1 MKAFV
6 SMVIVVLVLTLFA
19 VENTTPVSMKL
30 ATFSVAVP
38 LSLAIIMPLGI
49 ALLLFALFHFGTM
62 HKADLMIRDLEDSVD
77 SAQKQALE
85 ATKRTHELEIENRKQ
100 KIRLGEETDLDD
112 RSL

>member
-19 VENTTPVSMKL
+19 VENTTPVSMKF
-30 ATFSVAVP
+30 ASFSVDVP

-49 ALLLFALFHFGTM
+49 ALLLFALFYFGTTR
-62 HKADLMIRDLEDSVD
+62 KADLVIRNLEDSVED
-77 SAQKQALE
+77 AQKQALE

-100 KIRLGEETDLDD
+100 KIRLGEETDAND